1 MMGDLAFDTEK
12 KDFDLEKVL
21 DLLRKCKEEDDTV
34 LLEYYI
40 KAYKELCR

>member
-1 MMGDLAFDTEK
+1 MADIVFDTEK

-21 DLLRKCKEEDDTV
+21 ELLKKCREDNDTI

>member
-1 MMGDLAFDTEK
+1 MFDTEQ

-21 DLLRKCKEEDDTV
+21 ELLKKCKLEDDTI

-40 KAYKELCR
+40 KAYRELCR